1 MKKRFVEPPAQ
12 PTPSPAPPP
21 AAPDSPQLYCGKCGL
36 QQRDPFGTGE
46 YCCAN
51 SHVGAPVVSS
61 EQAAVIR
68 ARDLGHDVTTP
79 EEAAQH
85 GQPSDAVP
93 LETRVSKPESLTIK
107 QDFRDQDPDR
117 IAQVFKRDIDQAV
130 EKTSRQLDG
139 AMREE
144 VVKEAEKSARSAT
157 DWDSAHEPGGSKVD
171 PAWAA
176 IVEKVFV
183 SDPSATYERLEQALV
198 VGDSRTDYGS
208 MMRHLDQAETHART
222 AHRLW
227 QTAIVERHRWET
239 DNEVIFAAARS
250 EATRA
255 LQFEKDQ
262 GHRSKMITDAD
273 VESKVATLYPDQYKQ
288 REAERRKMRAMVDSM
303 QNLAEVWMS
312 RCKTLQVI
320 LSKQR

>member
-21 AAPDSPQLYCGKCGL
+21 AAPDSPQLYCGTCGL
-36 QQRDPFGTGE
+36 QQRDPFGTGA

-79 EEAAQH
+79 EQAAQH

-93 LETRVSKPESLTIK
+93 LETRVSKPPVEASQET
-107 QDFRDQDPDR
+107 RSP
-117 IAQVFKRDIDQAV
+117 IDVAAV
-130 EKTSRQLDG
+130 SKELDG

-144 VVKEAEKSARSAT
+144 VVKEGEKSARSAT